1 MTCHTHK
8 QTRQTHYQ
16 AWAKRELNYVNN
28 HQVKQVENYIPHT
41 SIWNYLIKLYPMWRH
56 TLERQHEHCL
66 LRHWRLLHHHGTIAT
81 GQRLHCHLPVSLSW
95 LVHTIQALQGR
106 NIEKNGIILILKT
119 CKFTQQVVRWWYMRC
134 VSLHRCEKHSRCV
147 GWNIA
152 SMWRGLVPLSKSV
165 VLEMIDLSECKR
177 EIDVVLCSTYG
188 SSSDG
193 MMPSFSES
201 QVLPILHSILNEG
214 GSSLKYCVYP
224 GLWEWPVVCYQW

>member
-1 MTCHTHK
+1 
-8 QTRQTHYQ
+8 
-16 AWAKRELNYVNN
+16 
-28 HQVKQVENYIPHT
+28 
-41 SIWNYLIKLYPMWRH
+41 MWRH

-152 SMWRGLVPLSKSV
+152 SMWKGEDFFRCRSQWYWKWLIWVNASEKLTLFSV
-165 VLEMIDLSECKR
+165 VLMAVQVMGWCHHFQRVRCFLFYTVSLTR
-177 EIDVVLCSTYG
+177 EG
-188 SSSDG
+188 A
-193 MMPSFSES
+193 
-201 QVLPILHSILNEG
+201 H
-214 GSSLKYCVYP
+214 
-224 GLWEWPVVCYQW
+224 

>member
-134 VSLHRCEKHSRCV
+134 VSLHRCEKQPQDV
-147 GWNIA
+147 
-152 SMWRGLVPLSKSV
+152 LVETLHQCERARTFSV
-165 VLEMIDLSECKR
+165 VEVSGIGNDWFEWMQAR
-177 EIDVVLCSTYG
+177 NWRCS
-188 SSSDG
+188 
-193 MMPSFSES
+193 
-201 QVLPILHSILNEG
+201 L
-214 GSSLKYCVYP
+214 
-224 GLWEWPVVCYQW
+224 